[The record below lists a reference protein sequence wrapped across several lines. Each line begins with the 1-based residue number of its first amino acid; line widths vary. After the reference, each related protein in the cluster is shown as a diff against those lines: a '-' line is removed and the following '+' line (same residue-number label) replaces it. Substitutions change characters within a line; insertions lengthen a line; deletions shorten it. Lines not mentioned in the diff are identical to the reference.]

1 MPSATK
7 AAVLQQHEENKL
19 LNSPAPP
26 LMAASDRD
34 LRISQPRR
42 KPEQALA
49 DAATSALRSGQ
60 THYVDVPGISPLR
73 EALAAYLKDTFAASY
88 ESKHVLVTAGVQESR
103 FLALQKIGE
112 QFDRVLIPSVVHPGA
127 RRALGTR
134 PLPVR
139 EIDVD
144 EANGYLPTLES
155 IRQALADGG
164 SHLLYLESPSRLT
177 GKAYSADEMAEL
189 TELLRANGAG
199 LVVDEG
205 LAPWVPD
212 GAFTSAAA
220 HDADATSVA
229 VLGEAWPGMG
239 LDSWFVGFVAT
250 PEQWFEPMR
259 AQKQIMSIC
268 TNTAS
273 QYAALEAASQFQKRR
288 NELLEVLTQNRI
300 LAAKLLNN
308 TGLMPL
314 PGSAQNIV
322 AVKLSENASR
332 IYEAIQQSGYD
343 VTHGTE
349 FGAEHVVRLV
359 ITLDETTN
367 TALRTISRQEN
378 HGK

>member
-7 AAVLQQHEENKL
+7 AAVLQQHEENRL

-60 THYVDVPGISPLR
+60 THYVDVPGIGPLR
-73 EALAAYLKDTFAASY
+73 EALAAYLKDIFAASY

-205 LAPWVPD
+205 LAPWVAD

-220 HDADATSVA
+220 HDDDAASVA

-239 LDSWFVGFVAT
+239 LDSWFIGFVAA
-250 PEQWFEPMR
+250 PEPWFEPMR
-259 AQKQIMSIC
+259 SQKQIMAIC
-268 TNTAS
+268 TSTAA
-273 QYAALEAASQFQKRR
+273 QYAALEAAQHYANNRSEQREQLAAQRKRVT
-288 NELLEVLTQNRI
+288 ELAQSSGLEVL
-300 LAAKLLNN
+300 
-308 TGLMPL
+308 
-314 PGSAQNIV
+314 PGEAQSIV
-322 AVKLSENASR
+322 ALRSGDSSSLLRQLAEGG
-332 IYEAIQQSGYD
+332 YEAAD
-343 VTHGTE
+343 GTD
-349 FGAEHVVRLV
+349 FGASNVVRLA
-359 ITLDETTN
+359 ITPDESSLN
-367 TALRTISRQEN
+367 ALQSL
-378 HGK
+378 G